1 MKKVSL
7 PKVKLPKVKISKVKL
22 PKVKMPSMKSFILK
36 KREKPSK
43 PFIDDVKSIFR
54 AYK

>member
-7 PKVKLPKVKISKVKL
+7 PKIKLPKVKL
-22 PKVKMPSMKSFILK
+22 PKVKMPSIKSFISK
-36 KREKPSK
+36 KKEKPSK

-54 AYK
+54 CYR